1 MAIKVFNLEMRRAD
15 RSFVSECEVLR
26 TIRHRNLLPILT
38 ACSTIDNRGKDFKA
52 LVYEFM
58 HNGNLDTCLH
68 HGHAGVVHKR
78 LSMDQRVSI
87 AVKIT
92 DALVYVHHECGRP
105 IVHCDVKPTNIL
117 LDEDMSAHLGD
128 FGIASLVLDSP
139 LTSDGNSGRDSSI
152 IVNGTI
158 GYIAPGKL
166 HCHVFCYFKLK
177 VALISAIQSL
187 FSEYAQSVRA
197 STSGDVYSFG
207 VVLLEML
214 IGKRPTDSM
223 FENDLS
229 ITNFVE
235 RNFPDDILHIVDVH
249 LQEECKGSIGDYC

>member
-1 MAIKVFNLEMRRAD
+1 
-15 RSFVSECEVLR
+15 
-26 TIRHRNLLPILT
+26 
-38 ACSTIDNRGKDFKA
+38 
-52 LVYEFM
+52 M
-58 HNGNLDTCLH
+58 HNGNLDTWLH

-87 AVKIT
+87 TVKIA

-139 LTSDGNSGRDSSI
+139 LTSDGNSWRDSSI

-158 GYIAPGKL
+158 GYIAP
-166 HCHVFCYFKLK
+166 
-177 VALISAIQSL
+177 
-187 FSEYAQSVRA
+187 EYAQSVRA
-197 STSGDVYSFG
+197 LTSGDVYSFG

-235 RNFPDDILHIVDVH
+235 RNFPDDILHIIDVH
-249 LQEECKGSIGDYC
+249 LQEECKGSIHATNKTQNATCQCLISLAQVALSCTHRIPTERMNMREVAIRLHAIQASYVEAIRQES